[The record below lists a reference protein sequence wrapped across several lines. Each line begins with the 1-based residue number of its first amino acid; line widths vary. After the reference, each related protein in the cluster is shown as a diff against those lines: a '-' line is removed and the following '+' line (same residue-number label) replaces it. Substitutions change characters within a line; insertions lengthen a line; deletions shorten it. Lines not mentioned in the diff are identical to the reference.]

1 LSFPF
6 YIHVGSYKIL
16 LHAVLEAA
24 AFFVGFRYFLHLK
37 RKQGDVIESSNR
49 LWIIIGAIFG
59 SLIGSRLV
67 GGLEDIT
74 ALQSATNK
82 ALYFYQNKTVVGGF
96 LGGLFGVELIKKIIK
111 ERNPSGDLFV
121 YPMIVAL
128 IIGRMGCFSMG
139 VFEETYGTVT
149 TLPWALNLGDGLPR
163 HPVCIYEIL
172 FLITLWLSLV
182 QLQKTYSLANGAL
195 FKLFMIAYLT
205 FRLLLDFIKP
215 HYTFNI
221 GLSTI
226 QIACLLG
233 LIYYYRYIVR
243 PKRLLA
249 NPQFEETEVTANAET
264 MATQT

>member
-1 LSFPF
+1 
-6 YIHVGSYKIL
+6 
-16 LHAVLEAA
+16 
-24 AFFVGFRYFLHLK
+24 
-37 RKQGDVIESSNR
+37 
-49 LWIIIGAIFG
+49 
-59 SLIGSRLV
+59 
-67 GGLEDIT
+67 
-74 ALQSATNK
+74 
-82 ALYFYQNKTVVGGF
+82 
-96 LGGLFGVELIKKIIK
+96 
-111 ERNPSGDLFV
+111 LFV

-195 FKLFMIAYLT
+195 FRLFMIAYLT

-249 NPQFEETEVTANAET
+249 NPQFEETKVTANAET